1 MIPAD
6 ESSQVKCSLET
17 KCTARH
23 DARDDDFS
31 FRNDDSFA
39 PTSSSDY
46 LCHRRFIFFSI
57 FIIQQWRGS
66 FEVLHTLVSSRKIRQ
81 QQERKR
87 KWSKLSNWKFV
98 KRTARVS
105 EDWPGAVPLGHGEIT
120 FPLIV
125 GRVYVLFLQLHQRF
139 FRLKC
144 HRSHPLVSLN
154 WRSSI

>member
-1 MIPAD
+1 MFIGNKMHSTAWCAWWWFLFSERRLFCAKVEFRLPAI
-6 ESSQVKCSLET
+6 
-17 KCTARH
+17 AG
-23 DARDDDFS
+23 S
-31 FRNDDSFA
+31 F
-39 PTSSSDY
+39 
-46 LCHRRFIFFSI
+46 FFFNFYYSTMEL
-57 FIIQQWRGS
+57 GN

-105 EDWPGAVPLGHGEIT
+105 EDCPGAVPLGHGEIT

-144 HRSHPLVSLN
+144 HRSHPPVSLN